1 VSQNE
6 SISSLVI
13 VFNETTENRT
23 TYRCIARNSLGSTL
37 SEEATL
43 TVARREARGRFQRV
57 RQFLIF
63 TPNNTG
69 THTFIITVRRKYLT
83 NVTVFTLKYIYV
95 IHQGPVH
102 ITPEEF
108 ENGGLFLLLG
118 LPCALIRHE
127 NGAFLK
133 RSSNRRNLKTL
144 AFRICVEGKHFE
156 NGAFQKRWRY
166 DNYVISLTEVSSNT
180 NPK

>member
-13 VFNETTENRT
+13 VFNETTKNRT

-69 THTFIITVRRKYLT
+69 TYTFIITVRRKYLT

-95 IHQGPVH
+95 IHRPHNAGGIWKRRFISAVRPTVR
-102 ITPEEF
+102 TNPSRKRSFSKTLFKPEES
-108 ENGGLFLLLG
+108 ENAGFSHL
-118 LPCALIRHE
+118 RRRK
-127 NGAFLK
+127 AFWK
-133 RSSNRRNLKTL
+133 RSFSKTMAL
-144 AFRICVEGKHFE
+144 R
-156 NGAFQKRWRY
+156 
-166 DNYVISLTEVSSNT
+166 
-180 NPK
+180 